1 MDSVNVLV
9 EARAALRAASYPLRL
24 PGAAAAR
31 ESAGAL
37 LAQIDDYLVPR
48 LRRLDGPL
56 VAVVGGSTGA
66 GKSTLVNSLVRA
78 PICPAGVLR
87 PTTRAPLLVGHPVD
101 TAWFRDRSLLPR
113 LARGGPDPGGDDGR
127 ADRTLAPPT
136 HLHIVNTPQLPPG
149 LALIDAP
156 DIDSVVAANRVL
168 ARELLAAA
176 DLWLFLTT
184 AARYADAVPW
194 RQLREARRR
203 GTMVAIVLDRVPPQ
217 ARDEVSIHFARMLGS
232 QGLGETGLFVV
243 AESTPDHHGLLPD
256 VDIAPIR
263 RWLNTVAG
271 SPVHRDRVLRRTLIG
286 AMVAAGSTV
295 ETLADAADDQTDG
308 ATALAAT
315 TQAAFHAALC
325 DVDAGLRRG
334 AMLRGEVYSRWRDL
348 VASGELRRAVRAR
361 AGRLEVRSGRAE
373 HPPSGRRLLSALA
386 RAVAARVSEADLTAT
401 RHCREAWT
409 ADPAGRALLAAEPT
423 LGRPWPGFT
432 DAAHDLVHDW
442 STRLRV
448 SIRRQGGPR
457 TRTRSLESAAT
468 LLLVTIA
475 AVAPPA
481 ADVTAEGVGPDL
493 LRAILDDE
501 HVQALAEQA
510 RADLLGRI
518 HGLFA
523 VEIQRHLAPLAWV
536 DGDLG
541 PRLRTVA
548 ARLRD
553 AGRHLAARGEDAA

>member
-1 MDSVNVLV
+1 
-9 EARAALRAASYPLRL
+9 
-24 PGAAAAR
+24 
-31 ESAGAL
+31 
-37 LAQIDDYLVPR
+37 
-48 LRRLDGPL
+48 
-56 VAVVGGSTGA
+56 
-66 GKSTLVNSLVRA
+66 
-78 PICPAGVLR
+78 
-87 PTTRAPLLVGHPVD
+87 
-101 TAWFRDRSLLPR
+101 
-113 LARGGPDPGGDDGR
+113 
-127 ADRTLAPPT
+127 
-136 HLHIVNTPQLPPG
+136 
-149 LALIDAP
+149 
-156 DIDSVVAANRVL
+156 
-168 ARELLAAA
+168 
-176 DLWLFLTT
+176 
-184 AARYADAVPW
+184 
-194 RQLREARRR
+194 
-203 GTMVAIVLDRVPPQ
+203 
-217 ARDEVSIHFARMLGS
+217 MLGS

-271 SPVHRDRVLRRTLIG
+271 SPAHRDRVLRRTLIG

-295 ETLADAADDQTDG
+295 DMLADAAADQTDG
-308 ATALAAT
+308 AAALAASV
-315 TQAAFHAALC
+315 QAAFDGALA
-325 DVDAGLRRG
+325 DVDTALRGG
-334 AMLRGEVYSRWRDL
+334 AMLRGEVYARWRDL
-348 VASGELRRAVRAR
+348 VATGELRRAVRAR
-361 AGRLEVRSGRAE
+361 AGRLEVKLAE
-373 HPPSGRRLLSALA
+373 HRPSGRRLLPALA
-386 RAVAARVSEADLTAT
+386 RAIAALVSEADLAAA
-401 RHCREAWT
+401 RRCHDAWR
-409 ADPAGRALLAAEPT
+409 ADPAGRALLAADPT

-481 ADVTAEGVGPDL
+481 TDVTAEGVGPDL

-501 HVQALAEQA
+501 HVHALAEQA
-510 RADLLGRI
+510 RADLLTRI
-518 HGLFA
+518 GGLYG
-523 VEIQRHLAPLAWV
+523 VEVQRHLGALAWV

>member
-31 ESAGAL
+31 ESAAAL

-48 LRRLDGPL
+48 LRRMDGPL

-66 GKSTLVNSLVRA
+66 GKSTLVNSIVRA

-101 TAWFRDRSLLPR
+101 TAWFRERSLLPR
-113 LARGGPDPGGDDGR
+113 LSRGGSGPDGG
-127 ADRTLAPPT
+127 AESMHPPQAQ
-136 HLHIVNTPQLPPG
+136 LHIVNTPQLAPG

-156 DIDSVVAANRVL
+156 DIDSVVAANRAL
-168 ARELLAAA
+168 ARELLGAA

-203 GTMVAIVLDRVPPQ
+203 GTAVAIILGRVPPH

-263 RWLNTVAG
+263 RWLQTVGG
-271 SPVHRDRVLRRTLIG
+271 SPAHRDRVLRRTLIG

-295 ETLADAADDQTDG
+295 DMLADAADDQADG
-308 ATALAAT
+308 ATTLAAT
-315 TQAAFHAALC
+315 TRAAFDGALTEIDAAL
-325 DVDAGLRRG
+325 RG
-334 AMLRGEVYSRWRDL
+334 GALLRGEVYARWRDL
-348 VASGELRRAVRAR
+348 VATGELRRAVRAR
-361 AGRLEVRSGRAE
+361 AGRLEVHSQRAE
-373 HPPSGRRLLSALA
+373 QRPSGRRLLPALA
-386 RAVAARVSEADLTAT
+386 RAIAALVSEADLIAT
-401 RHCREAWT
+401 RRCREAWT
-409 ADPAGRALLAAEPT
+409 ADPAGRALLAAEPA
-423 LGRPWPGFT
+423 LGRPWPGFI
-432 DAAHDLVHDW
+432 DAAHALVHDW
-442 STRLRV
+442 STRLRI

-468 LLLVTIA
+468 LVLVTIA

-481 ADVTAEGVGPDL
+481 TDVTAEGVGPDL
-493 LRAILDDE
+493 LRAILEDE
-501 HVQALAEQA
+501 HVHGLAEQA
-510 RADLLGRI
+510 RADLMGRI

-523 VEIQRHLAPLAWV
+523 VEVQRHLAPLAWV

>member
-9 EARAALRAASYPLRL
+9 EARAALRAASFPLRL

-31 ESAGAL
+31 ESAAAL

-56 VAVVGGSTGA
+56 LAVVGGSTGA

-78 PICPAGVLR
+78 PICPAGALR

-101 TAWFRDRSLLPR
+101 TAWFRERTLLPR
-113 LARGGPDPGGDDGR
+113 LARSGPGGGADGG
-127 ADRTLAPPT
+127 AERT
-136 HLHIVNTPQLPPG
+136 LHIVNSPQLAPG

-156 DIDSVVAANRVL
+156 DIDSVVAANRAL

-194 RQLREARRR
+194 RALREARRR
-203 GTMVAIVLDRVPPQ
+203 GTMVAIVLDRVPPH

-243 AESTPDHHGLLPD
+243 AESTPDQHGLLPD

-263 RWLNTVAG
+263 RWLHTVAG
-271 SPVHRDRVLRRTLIG
+271 SPAHRDRVLRRTLIG
-286 AMVAAGSTV
+286 ALVAAGSTV
-295 ETLADAADDQTDG
+295 ETLADAADDQAGG
-308 ATALAAT
+308 AAALAAT
-315 TQAAFHAALC
+315 AQAAFDGARD
-325 DVDAGLRRG
+325 DVDAALRSG
-334 AMLRGEVYSRWRDL
+334 AMLRGEVYARWRDL
-348 VASGELRRAVRAR
+348 VAGGELRRAVRAR
-361 AGRLEVRSGRAE
+361 SGRLEVRVGER
-373 HPPSGRRLLSALA
+373 PPSGRRLLPALA
-386 RAVAARVSEADLTAT
+386 RAIAALVSEADLAAA
-401 RHCREAWT
+401 RRCGEAWR
-409 ADPAGRALLAAEPT
+409 ADPAGRALLAADPT

-448 SIRRQGGPR
+448 AVRRQGGPR

-475 AVAPPA
+475 AVAPPV

-493 LRAILDDE
+493 LRAILEDE
-501 HVQALAEQA
+501 HVHGLAEQA
-510 RADLLGRI
+510 RADLLARVE
-518 HGLFA
+518 GLYA
-523 VEIQRHLAPLAWV
+523 AEVQRHLAALTWV
-536 DGDLG
+536 DADLG
-541 PRLRTVA
+541 PRLRAVA